1 MGDGPRGAAAP
12 GVPNVD
18 DMVTLTALYAE
29 AWSRLDPGLAED
41 IIAVVP
47 EPRGSDA
54 SDDSDDSCDSNDRD
68 GRPGR

>member
-1 MGDGPRGAAAP
+1 MGDGPRGAATP
-12 GVPNVD
+12 SVPNVD

-47 EPRGSDA
+47 EPRGSD
-54 SDDSDDSCDSNDRD
+54 DSNDRD
-68 GRPGR
+68 GRPDR